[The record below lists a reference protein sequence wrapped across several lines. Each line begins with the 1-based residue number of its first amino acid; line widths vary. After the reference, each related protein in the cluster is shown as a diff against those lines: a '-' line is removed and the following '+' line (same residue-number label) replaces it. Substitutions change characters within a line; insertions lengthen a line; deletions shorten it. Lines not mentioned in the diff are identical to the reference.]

1 MAMKTASPWWVSLA
15 FGLGLLM
22 FLVSERLFGHLDGTH
37 ILLTGLGLGAIVAT
51 TAARVWTTTATTGAR
66 RKVEATL
73 LLCHIGVLLAIL
85 FYALSTSW
93 GIDHLAST
101 DEGAKKLGSILTVL
115 YAIVMAA
122 SVIPLL
128 MIELSL
134 GIALR
139 TNFDVHTSVAE
150 DSGVELYR
158 VREIGWSGLSI
169 ALASAFLMVTCSVSN
184 QRNMSTD
191 VSYFKT
197 SSPGDSTIAIA
208 QSSTDPIRVML
219 FFPDPNEVK
228 DQVRN
233 YFESLASSAGHI
245 VIEEH
250 DRFIDADLASK
261 YKVTFKDEPDKPKGM
276 IVIARGKDAAEKSF
290 TIEID
295 ADLNTA
301 RKATGKLRNLDK
313 EVNQNLMKLVR
324 EKRKAYILTGHGE
337 MTNPESIPPELKGK
351 VPERRSTLLRQQLA
365 GLNYEVKDL
374 GALEL
379 VHDVPDDATVVLA
392 FAPALPL
399 QTPEW
404 DALARYLQ
412 RGGRLMFTLDP
423 KAEST
428 LGALEGR
435 LGVKFNTAIV
445 TDDNNY
451 YPQRGNKSDH
461 RLVGTT
467 QFSAHASTTALSRS
481 ADKNGL
487 ILIDAG
493 TLEDV
498 PFSKGNETNKK
509 TVTIRTMET
518 SYLDYNDD
526 DLFTADGVK
535 PEKKQKYNIGVAVE
549 GPKLKGSDGKDKDG
563 FRALVYSDTQMFAD
577 TPIQMQG
584 RVMAILLGGPL
595 LGDSVKWLGGEE
607 VFVGDVTSEDD
618 KPISHTNTQDAIW
631 FTLTIVG
638 APLLVLAIGLIGT
651 MARRRKTTKKVE
663 VTL

>member
-1 MAMKTASPWWVSLA
+1 MKTASPWWVSLA
-15 FGLGLLM
+15 FGLGLLL
-22 FLVSERLFGHLDGTH
+22 FLVSERLFGHLEGTH
-37 ILLTGLGLGAIVAT
+37 YLLTGIGIGAVIAT

-66 RKVEATL
+66 RKVERTL
-73 LLCHIGVLLAIL
+73 LLCHIGALVAIVL
-85 FYALSTSW
+85 YALSTKW
-93 GIDHLAST
+93 GVDHFAST
-101 DEGAKKLGSILTVL
+101 DDGAKKLGAVLTVL
-115 YAIVMAA
+115 YAIVMAG

-134 GIALR
+134 GVALR
-139 TNFDVHTSVAE
+139 TNFDVHTSVPE

-184 QRNMSTD
+184 QRNHSTD

-197 SSPGDSTIAIA
+197 SSPGDSTVAIV
-208 QSSTDPIRVML
+208 QSSTEPIKVLL

-228 DQVRN
+228 DQVRD
-233 YFESLASSAGHI
+233 YFEALASEAGHI

-250 DRFIDADLASK
+250 DRFVDADLAAK

-313 EVNQNLMKLVR
+313 EVNTNLMKLVR

-351 VPERRSTLLRQQLA
+351 VPEHRSTLLRKQLA
-365 GLNYEVKDL
+365 ELNYEVKDL

-392 FAPALPL
+392 MAPSMPL
-399 QTPEW
+399 QQPEW
-404 DALARYLQ
+404 DALGRYLQ

-423 KAEST
+423 KADST
-428 LGALEGR
+428 LGSLEGK
-435 LGVKFNTAIV
+435 LGVKFDPAII
-445 TDDNNY
+445 TDDQNF
-451 YPQRGNKSDH
+451 YPQRGNISDH

-467 QFSAHASTTALSRS
+467 QFSAHASTTSLSRS

-493 TLEDV
+493 ALEDV

-509 TVTIRTMET
+509 TVTIRTMDT

-526 DLFTADGVK
+526 MRFTADGVK

-549 GPKLKGSDGKDKDG
+549 GPKIKGPDGKDKDG
-563 FRALVYSDTQMFAD
+563 FRALVYSDTQMFSD
-577 TPIQMQG
+577 IQVQVQG
-584 RVMAILLGGPL
+584 HVVVTMLAGYLLP
-595 LGDSVKWLGGEE
+595 DSVKWLGGEE

-638 APLLVLAIGLIGT
+638 APLLVLAIGLFGT